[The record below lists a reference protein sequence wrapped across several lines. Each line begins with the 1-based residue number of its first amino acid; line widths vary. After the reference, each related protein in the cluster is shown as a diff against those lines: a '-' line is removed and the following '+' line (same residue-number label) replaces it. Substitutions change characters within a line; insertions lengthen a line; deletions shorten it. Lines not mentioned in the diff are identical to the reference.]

1 MVSHHTKTAKK
12 HHTKSAHKRRGHA
25 SKKMRGGVCMGASG
39 YGTAA
44 FGSTASQMAQLDN
57 SSPASTLLV
66 AHPPAGMVGGML
78 VARPPAGMVG
88 GKRHK
93 KGGKKHGGSALAE
106 IAVPIVLVAANQMYR
121 PKASRKHKAMSF
133 RRRRSMRGGEV
144 ADVSAELDTSMA
156 TGAKVFAIEAAP
168 V

>member
-1 MVSHHTKTAKK
+1 MVSHHKKTAKK
-12 HHTKSAHKRRGHA
+12 HHTKSTHKNRGHG
-25 SKKMRGGVCMGASG
+25 SKKMRGGVCLGASG

-44 FGSTASQMAQLDN
+44 WGSTASQMAQLEN

-66 AHPPAGMVGGML
+66 AHPPAGMVGG
-78 VARPPAGMVG
+78 
-88 GKRHK
+88 KHHK